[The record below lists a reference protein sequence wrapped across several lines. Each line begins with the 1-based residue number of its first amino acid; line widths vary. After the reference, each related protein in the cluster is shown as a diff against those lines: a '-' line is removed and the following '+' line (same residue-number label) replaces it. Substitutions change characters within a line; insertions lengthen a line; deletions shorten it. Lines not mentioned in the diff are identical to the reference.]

1 MPSPFTSR
9 LALALG
15 SLLLTIGILEISG
28 RVFISEPVERHD
40 GFDHDAQLGWTLPAG
55 QTMSWRG
62 QPATINRIGLR
73 TPEPKNTATTKILT
87 IGDSSVFGDGVRDHE
102 TLAAQMS
109 GLLSSAVDVQNAGV
123 PGYTCWQSRLWV
135 ERIRKQFQP
144 DILIVYNQHSDY
156 RRASSHDRVIAAT
169 QLGPLATLGIGRLIS
184 YASLHW
190 RIRQGGSNL
199 TVDEYRACLRGLA
212 DDQESAGGSV
222 VFVIPITDVDF
233 ETSPFFGQ
241 PEPGEP
247 GTRLVDYRTVMR
259 EVASER
265 KAVLVNGKKAITAA
279 QLTGNQALLDT
290 VHPTA
295 KGHSALSK
303 GIVQAIT
310 EAGLLGRTSE
320 KR

>member
-1 MPSPFTSR
+1 MPSPTKSR
-9 LALALG
+9 IALALG
-15 SLLLTIGILEISG
+15 SLLLTLGILEISG
-28 RVFISEPVERHD
+28 RVFVSEPVERHD
-40 GFDHDAQLGWTLPAG
+40 GFAYDSQLGWRLPAG

-62 QPATINRIGLR
+62 QSAIINRIGLR
-73 TPEPKNTATTKILT
+73 SPELKSAATTTILT

-102 TLAAQMS
+102 TLAAQIS
-109 GLLSSAVDVQNAGV
+109 GLLGPGVDVQNAGV

-144 DILIVYNQHSDY
+144 DILISYNQHSDY
-156 RRASSHDRVIAAT
+156 RRASGHDRVIAAT
-169 QLGPLATLGIGRLIS
+169 QLGPVAKLGIGRLIS

-199 TVDEYRACLRGLA
+199 TVDEYGDCLSGLA
-212 DDQESAGGSV
+212 KDQESAGGSM
-222 VFVIPITDVDF
+222 VFVVPITDVDF
-233 ETSPFFGQ
+233 ESSPLFGQ

-247 GTRLVDYRTVMR
+247 GTRLIDYRTVMR
-259 EVASER
+259 DVASAR
-265 KAVLVNGKKAITAA
+265 GAVLVNGKDAITAA
-279 QLTGNQALLDT
+279 RLTGNQALLDT

-303 GIVQAIT
+303 GIVGAIT
-310 EAGLLGRTSE
+310 DAGLLGSAPQ